1 MSDPQRRYRKMA
13 PAADRELIRKI
24 DEALAAE
31 WTGRQLWYWPAGPRG
46 RTEASAVIVE
56 TDGRIRPITLA
67 ALAAEFGCDRS
78 DGETAALECGRQ
90 DGQALVATD
99 RL

>member
-1 MSDPQRRYRKMA
+1 MA

-46 RTEASAVIVE
+46 RLKASAVIAEMGGFV
-56 TDGRIRPITLA
+56 RPVTLT
-67 ALAAEFGCDRS
+67 ALADELDPSGGPFLS
-78 DGETAALECGRQ
+78 LT
-90 DGQALVATD
+90 
-99 RL
+99 